1 MALKIDAKPVI
12 MSFTHNTKDK
22 AAQLG
27 NFLKAANSSGLQSPA
42 IVSYFTELNKVSD
55 NKHLL
60 SKGAADRFDKLIDLI
75 DQEVKSNPDLKKEY
89 GASSLKITLSTA
101 GADPSAIAECL
112 VKNGTKL
119 YSLTEKESSL
129 EQFFLRLT
137 HGKTQ

>member
-12 MSFTHNTKDK
+12 MSFTHITKDK

-75 DQEVKSNPDLKKEY
+75 DQEVKSNPDLKKESDTFVSTLTKAY
-89 GASSLKITLSTA
+89 PKTLDKRISIASQGAVRSDRIEPKSRFS
-101 GADPSAIAECL
+101 
-112 VKNGTKL
+112 KL
-119 YSLTEKESSL
+119 MVFLNQLLTD
-129 EQFFLRLT
+129 
-137 HGKTQ
+137 